1 MAYNTDCI
9 AEQDVSL
16 GHEHIQQD
24 IRIVEESP
32 IVDRGT
38 DVQRSHSKSPR
49 TVSPLPLFGSQDPTP
64 TYRSGSSAM
73 GQETK
78 KLIVSTCRAIVK
90 LESNLTELEAKSPT
104 LEQHRLNGI
113 VLLSLVGIHNLSL
126 CPQRTERKLLSCN
139 DMV

>member
-1 MAYNTDCI
+1 MAYNTGYI

-16 GHEHIQQD
+16 GHEHIQQE

-38 DVQRSHSKSPR
+38 DVQSHSKRPR
-49 TVSPLPLFGSQDPTP
+49 TVSPPLFGSQDPAP

-78 KLIVSTCRAIVK
+78 KLIVSTCCAIVK
-90 LESNLTELEAKSPT
+90 LESNLTKLEAKSST
-104 LEQHRLNGI
+104 
-113 VLLSLVGIHNLSL
+113 
-126 CPQRTERKLLSCN
+126 
-139 DMV
+139 